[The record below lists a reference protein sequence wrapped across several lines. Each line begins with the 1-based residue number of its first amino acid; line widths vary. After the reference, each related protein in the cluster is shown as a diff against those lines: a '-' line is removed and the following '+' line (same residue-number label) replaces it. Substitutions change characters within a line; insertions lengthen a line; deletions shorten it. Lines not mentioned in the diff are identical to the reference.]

1 MGTPIRTRS
10 TRPATPRGA
19 KHILVGML
27 MAGLVLSFVPGCA
40 GGGRGHPGVIHHV
53 ARGENLYRIGLRYG
67 VPPKEIARVNGIRD
81 VTELRVGQRLFI
93 PKGTGKGKRR
103 ANVSARR
110 ADSEPRLSGNS
121 AEARRRA
128 DKSRKEKRG
137 LEFAW
142 PVRGKLS
149 SKFGRRW
156 GRNHEGID
164 ISAPTGTAIFAAEA
178 GRVTFAGRKGG
189 YGKAVIVKHAG
200 RYKTLYAHASKLVV
214 RTGQFV
220 ERGQKIAEVGSTG
233 RSTAPHLHFE
243 VVRGGTKQ
251 NPLGYLP

>member
-1 MGTPIRTRS
+1 MMGSPPRARPC
-10 TRPATPRGA
+10 RPATP
-19 KHILVGML
+19 LV
-27 MAGLVLSFVPGCA
+27 ARRALVLVLAAALVLALATGCA
-40 GGGRGHPGVIHHV
+40 GGVNGNPGVIHHV

-67 VPPKEIARVNGIRD
+67 VPAKEIARVNGIRD

-93 PKGTGKGKRR
+93 PKGGGKRTP
-103 ANVSARR
+103 NVSAKKRDR
-110 ADSEPRLSGNS
+110 EPRLSGNT

-128 DKSRKEKRG
+128 EKSRKEKRG
-137 LEFAW
+137 LELAW
-142 PVRGKLS
+142 PVKGKLS

-164 ISAPTGTAIFAAEA
+164 ISAPTGTPIVAAEA
-178 GRVTFAGRKGG
+178 GRVTFAGRKGA
-189 YGKAVIVKHAG
+189 YGKVVIVKHAG
-200 RYKTLYAHASKLVV
+200 RYRTLYAHASKLVV
-214 RTGQFV
+214 RSGQFV

-243 VVRGGTKQ
+243 VVRAGNKQ

>member
-1 MGTPIRTRS
+1 
-10 TRPATPRGA
+10 
-19 KHILVGML
+19 ML
-27 MAGLVLSFVPGCA
+27 AAALVLAVAPGCA
-40 GGGRGHPGVIHHV
+40 GGGRRGHPGVIHHV

-67 VPPKEIARVNGIRD
+67 VPAKEIARLNGIRD

-93 PKGTGKGKRR
+93 PKGDGKRP
-103 ANVSARR
+103 ANVSARGKE
-110 ADSEPRLSGNS
+110 SEPRLSGNT

-128 DKSRKEKRG
+128 DKSRKEKRSI
-137 LEFAW
+137 EFAW

-164 ISAPTGTAIFAAEA
+164 LSAPTGTPIFAAEA
-178 GRVTFAGRKGG
+178 GRVIFAGRKGG
-189 YGKAVIVKHAG
+189 YGKAVVVKHAG
-200 RYKTLYAHASKLVV
+200 QYKTLYAHASKLVV

>member
-1 MGTPIRTRS
+1 MGSPTRAHPF
-10 TRPATPRGA
+10 RPAA
-19 KHILVGML
+19 FLVAGRALVL
-27 MAGLVLSFVPGCA
+27 MVAVGLVLAISTGCA
-40 GGGRGHPGVIHHV
+40 GGVKGNPGVIHHV

-67 VPPKEIARVNGIRD
+67 VPAKEIARVNGIRD

-93 PKGTGKGKRR
+93 PKGGGKRT
-103 ANVSARR
+103 AAVSAKRLDR
-110 ADSEPRLSGNS
+110 EPRLSGNT

-128 DKSRKEKRG
+128 QKSRKEKRS
-137 LEFAW
+137 LALTW
-142 PVRGKLS
+142 PVQGKLS

-164 ISAPTGTAIFAAEA
+164 ISAPTGTPVFAAEA
-178 GRVTFAGRKGG
+178 GRVTFAGRRGA
-189 YGKAVIVKHAG
+189 YGKVVIVKHTG
-200 RYKTLYAHASKLVV
+200 RYRTLYAHASKLVV
-214 RTGQFV
+214 RNGQFV

-243 VVRGGTKQ
+243 VVRAGNKQ

>member
-1 MGTPIRTRS
+1 MHLVVRRALVALLTAG
-10 TRPATPRGA
+10 
-19 KHILVGML
+19 IL
-27 MAGLVLSFVPGCA
+27 LSFVPGCA
-40 GGGRGHPGVIHHV
+40 GGRRGHPGVIHHV

-67 VPPKEIARVNGIRD
+67 VPAKEIARVNGIRD

-93 PKGTGKGKRR
+93 PKGEQKRP
-103 ANVSARR
+103 ANVSARGGER
-110 ADSEPRLSGNS
+110 DEPRLSGNS

-128 DKSRKEKRG
+128 DKSRKEKRS

-149 SKFGRRW
+149 SKFGQRW

-164 ISAPTGTAIFAAEA
+164 ISAPTGTPIFAAEA
-178 GRVTFAGRKGG
+178 GRVIFAGRQGG
-189 YGKAVIVKHAG
+189 YGKVVIVKHAG
-200 RYKTLYAHASKLVV
+200 LYKTLYAHASKLVV

-251 NPLGYLP
+251 NPIGYLP

>member
-1 MGTPIRTRS
+1 
-10 TRPATPRGA
+10 
-19 KHILVGML
+19 ML
-27 MAGLVLSFVPGCA
+27 ALFIALSFVPGCA

-67 VPPKEIARVNGIRD
+67 VPAKEIARVNGIRD
-81 VTELRVGQRLFI
+81 VTELRIGQRLFI
-93 PKGTGKGKRR
+93 PKDAGKRR
-103 ANVSARR
+103 ASVSSRR
-110 ADSEPRLSGNS
+110 PKGEPSSSGSS

-128 DKSRKEKRG
+128 EKSRKEKRG
-137 LEFAW
+137 LDFIW
-142 PVRGKLS
+142 PARGKLS

-164 ISAPTGTAIFAAEA
+164 IAAPTGTPIFAAEA
-178 GRVTFAGRKGG
+178 GRVTFAGRQGG
-189 YGKAVIVKHAG
+189 YGKVVIVKHAG

-243 VVRGGTKQ
+243 VVRAGTKQ
-251 NPLGYLP
+251 NPMGYLP